1 MAVTQLLTS
10 SNGNGAGNGG
20 GAGGQAAG
28 GPAVA
33 SSSGGA
39 SLMATGNTHHLFD
52 SAPPIQECVNTD
64 LINKRVQRRPRI
76 RAMVN
81 RSARLFV
88 QK

>member
-1 MAVTQLLTS
+1 MSSVMRPEGTDMAVTQLLTS

-64 LINKRVQRRPRI
+64 LINKRVI
-76 RAMVN
+76 A
-81 RSARLFV
+81 L
-88 QK
+88 